1 MANWEALVKWSLK
14 YHDGTRS
21 EPRMD
26 DEVGSL
32 ASMIAYYL
40 QPMAHR
46 GFSAY
51 NVCKSLLMSVPQRRR
66 WLQEALQ
73 AVASAPT
80 ESQLLQ
86 AALTVVRAHS
96 PAGGDVGEE
105 EGEEEE
111 EHLLRTFEEI
121 QYPH

>member
-1 MANWEALVKWSLK
+1 
-14 YHDGTRS
+14 
-21 EPRMD
+21 MD

-86 AALTVVRAHS
+86 AALTVLRVSGMRCCNTVFCCQ
-96 PAGGDVGEE
+96 DIF
-105 EGEEEE
+105 
-111 EHLLRTFEEI
+111 LLC
-121 QYPH
+121 